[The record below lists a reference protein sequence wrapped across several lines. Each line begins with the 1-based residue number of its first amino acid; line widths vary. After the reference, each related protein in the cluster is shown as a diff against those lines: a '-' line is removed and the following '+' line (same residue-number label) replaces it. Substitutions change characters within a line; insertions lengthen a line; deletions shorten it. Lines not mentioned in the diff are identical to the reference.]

1 MFPAL
6 PDDWYRFGS
15 KLIKLFPE
23 RRTWE
28 QAQQFC
34 ESISG
39 ELVSVNNENEN
50 EFISH
55 LLNQIKTDASGDYY
69 IDYFVYLR

>member
-34 ESISG
+34 KSIGG
-39 ELVSVNNENEN
+39 ELVSVNNEDEN

-55 LLNQIKTDASGDYY
+55 LLNQIKTDAAGDYY
-69 IDYFVYLR
+69 INYLVYLR